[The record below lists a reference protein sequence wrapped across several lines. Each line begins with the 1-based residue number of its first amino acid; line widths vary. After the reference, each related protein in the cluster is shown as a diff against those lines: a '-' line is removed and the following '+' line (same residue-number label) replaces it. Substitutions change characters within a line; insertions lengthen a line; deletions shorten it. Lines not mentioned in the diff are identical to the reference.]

1 MLEVKAENETSRFQL
16 FNRVAVVFVTTIAI
30 IIEFIIAIATI
41 IIVTAKIV
49 SILFCFITEIHDIV
63 FKARVD
69 HLPKLT
75 LILWLI
81 MKLANSLHPS

>member
-63 FKARVD
+63 FKAKVEPLAEVD
-69 HLPKLT
+69 TYLMAHHE
-75 LILWLI
+75 IG
-81 MKLANSLHPS
+81 

>member
-49 SILFCFITEIHDIV
+49 SILFCLITEIHDIV
-63 FKARVD
+63 FKAKVE
-69 HLPKLT
+69 P
-75 LILWLI
+75 
-81 MKLANSLHPS
+81 LAEVYTYLMAHHEIG

>member
-63 FKARVD
+63 FKAKVELLAEVD
-69 HLPKLT
+69 TYLMAHHE
-75 LILWLI
+75 IG
-81 MKLANSLHPS
+81 